1 MNLIDFLSLRIGFQ
15 SDIKPV
21 ENPPSLSDEAAML
34 YFKAAAVDTAIGYV
48 ANSLANCEFKT
59 FEGRKEWKGLWY
71 YRLNYRPNP
80 SQNAVQLWNYAAYQL
95 MTKGEALLVTVDD
108 DLYVADSFGIE
119 RIGVGKTRFRSVCVD
134 GFGDLGRSY
143 DMDEAI
149 YLTFGEGRAKTLING
164 MFAQYSRLLDSAI
177 SGFEAQSG
185 NKWILSLDQS
195 QQGNRKQAKADEE
208 ERQDPTSMLQTFMRR
223 ANAVY
228 VQSRGQSLEHVNVA
242 GASASD
248 VISIRKD
255 AFEAVASIFKIPPS
269 MLFGNMTNLDEIM
282 GSFLTF
288 TVKPLAKQIAK
299 ELTSKIYSPLEWSD
313 GSYVVVDTS
322 RIKFTDI
329 FKIAPSISQL
339 IGSGFSLDEV
349 REQLE
354 YQIIDSEQSREHL
367 ITRNYGAIDEVLR
380 QIAQGGQNQ
389 ANQGGESL

>member
-1 MNLIDFLSLRIGFQ
+1 MNLVEFLSLRIGYQ
-15 SDIKPV
+15 NDIKPA
-21 ENPPSLSDEAAML
+21 EGSSSLSDEAAML
-34 YFKAAAVDTAIGYV
+34 YFKSAAVDTAIGYV

-59 FEGRKEWKGLWY
+59 FEDRQESKGLWY

-95 MTKGEALLVTVDD
+95 MTKGEALLVTVGDG
-108 DLYVADSFGIE
+108 LYVADTFGID
-119 RIGVGKTRFRSVCVD
+119 RRGVGDIRFRSVCVD
-134 GFGDLGRSY
+134 GFGDIGRSY
-143 DMDEAI
+143 DMSDAM
-149 YLTFGEGRAKTLING
+149 YLTFGEGRTRTLING
-164 MFAQYSRLLDSAI
+164 MFNQYARLLNSAI

-195 QQGNRKQAKADEE
+195 QQGNRKQVKADEE
-208 ERQDPTSMLQTFMRR
+208 ERADPTNMLQTFMRR

-228 VQSRGQSLEHVNVA
+228 VQSRGQSLEHVNVTGA
-242 GASASD
+242 GASD
-248 VISIRKD
+248 VINIRKD

-282 GSFLTF
+282 GLFLTF
-288 TVKPLAKQIAK
+288 TVKPIAKQIAK
-299 ELTSKIYSPLEWSD
+299 ELTSKIYSPLEWLG

-339 IGSGFSLDEV
+339 IGAGFSLDEV

-354 YQIIDSEQSREHL
+354 YQIIGSEQSSEHL

-380 QIAQGGQNQ
+380 QISQNN
-389 ANQGGESL
+389 NQS